1 MTIKELKKGEHDY
14 SYTNEELIFIF
25 KYFKKNY
32 SIDYMWWSKK
42 TGVCSKTIYRILYGE
57 TTRTNS
63 RTRNKITELARKM
76 INKIA

>member
-32 SIDYMWWSKK
+32 SIDYTWWSKK
-42 TGVCSKTIYRILYGE
+42 TGVCSRTIYRILYGE
-57 TTRTNS
+57 TTRINS